1 LSMTLINLVTKND
14 LIECINNVRNAGDKA
29 RSYSNYSEASV
40 MVLFT
45 NNYSNKDSSIIIIK
59 RKSNLR
65 KHAGQIAFPGGRKEK
80 FDKNLQETAER
91 ETEEEV
97 NISKDKYQ
105 VIGHFPKFYTGTGYV
120 VTPYLGII
128 NKEAEFQKKIK
139 LNDDEV
145 EKIFFAKTDLLLSPQ
160 YHIRDKP
167 PINSSMHM
175 TWKINYDNENIW
187 GLTARVLV
195 TISAGF
201 GLREFPPCDDI

>member
-1 LSMTLINLVTKND
+1 MTLINLVTKND
-14 LIECINNVRNAGDKA
+14 LRECINNVRNAGDKA

-40 MVLFT
+40 MVLFK

>member
-1 LSMTLINLVTKND
+1 MTLINLVTKND

>member
-1 LSMTLINLVTKND
+1 MINLVTKND

>member
-1 LSMTLINLVTKND
+1 MTLINLITKND